1 MKRTFLIVALVIGL
15 AMGLSVAVGV
25 AWHFMREQNA
35 GSSARSAASEIEPIE
50 AGTGGAG
57 GAAAGGN
64 NVRATKF
71 EALDID
77 KDGKLTLAEFSVG
90 RKPAEAAKWFERRDA
105 DHDGFISRGEFLP
118 VSAGPKAQ

>member
-15 AMGLSVAVGV
+15 AMSLGV
-25 AWHFMREQNA
+25 AWYVMREQNA
-35 GSSARSAASEIEPIE
+35 GSSAARSATSEIEPIE
-50 AGTGGAG
+50 AEAGGAG

-64 NVRATKF
+64 NVRASRF

-77 KDGKLTLAEFSVG
+77 RDGKLTLAEFSVG

-105 DHDGFISRGEFLP
+105 DHDGFISRPEFLP
-118 VSAGPKAQ
+118 FSAGPKAQ